1 MNASQNVKSVSSI
14 EQQINAI
21 QLSPQQRNEVL
32 HAASVAEL
40 IIDTIAWVGGKLQC
54 LVADVREADA
64 EVLGR

>member
-14 EQQINAI
+14 EQHINGL

-32 HAASVAEL
+32 HAARLAEL
-40 IIDTIAWVGGKLQC
+40 IVDTIVWAGGKLQR
-54 LVADVREADA
+54 VIADVREADA